1 MRIDR
6 DPISPQ
12 GQLSGGPCVIWL
24 TGLSGAGKSTIAKS
38 LRLRAMA
45 DGVPVAILDGDD
57 VRRGLSQGLGFGQA
71 DRRENI
77 RRIAEVARLLSDQG
91 LVVIVAAVSPMRELR
106 ALARNIIGAA
116 FREVYVSAPLAT
128 CERRDVKGLYARARR
143 GEVTKFTGISDAYEP
158 PLQPD
163 LVIDTSDCE
172 VAQATSALM
181 LAFRAW
187 RMKDRRK

>member
-1 MRIDR
+1 MRIDH
-6 DPISPQ
+6 DPGSAQRPW
-12 GQLSGGPCVIWL
+12 SGGPCVVWL
-24 TGLSGAGKSTIAKS
+24 TGLSGAGKSTIARS

-57 VRRGLSQGLGFGQA
+57 VRRGLSQGLGFGHA

-77 RRIAEVARLLSDQG
+77 RRMAEVARLLSDQG
-91 LVVIVAAVSPMRELR
+91 LMVIVAAVSPMRELR
-106 ALARNIIGAA
+106 AVARHIIGAA

-163 LVIDTSDCE
+163 LVIDTSACE
-172 VAQATSALM
+172 VAHATSALM
-181 LAFRAW
+181 TAIRDW
-187 RMKDRRK
+187 RMRGSKK

>member
-1 MRIDR
+1 MRIDH
-6 DPISPQ
+6 DPILPQ
-12 GQLSGGPCVIWL
+12 RQWSDAPCVIWL

-38 LRLRAMA
+38 LRLRAIA
-45 DGVPVAILDGDD
+45 AGVPVAILDGDD
-57 VRRGLSQGLGFGQA
+57 IRRGLSQGLGFGQA

-143 GEVTKFTGISDAYEP
+143 GEVTKFTGISDAYEA

-181 LAFRAW
+181 SAFSEW
-187 RMKDRRK
+187 RMRDRRK

>member
-1 MRIDR
+1 
-6 DPISPQ
+6 
-12 GQLSGGPCVIWL
+12 
-24 TGLSGAGKSTIAKS
+24 
-38 LRLRAMA
+38 MA

-77 RRIAEVARLLSDQG
+77 RRIAEVARLLSEQG

-143 GEVTKFTGISDAYEP
+143 GEVTKFTGISDAYES

-187 RMKDRRK
+187 RMRDRRK

>member
-12 GQLSGGPCVIWL
+12 MQRSGGPCVIWL
-24 TGLSGAGKSTIAKS
+24 TGLSGAGKSTIAKN

-172 VAQATSALM
+172 VAHATSTLM
-181 LAFRAW
+181 SAFREW
-187 RMKDRRK
+187 RMRDRRK

>member
-77 RRIAEVARLLSDQG
+77 RRIAEVARLLSEQG

-143 GEVTKFTGISDAYEP
+143 GEVTKFTGISDAYES

-187 RMKDRRK
+187 RMRDRRK

>member
-77 RRIAEVARLLSDQG
+77 RRIAEVARLLSEQG

-143 GEVTKFTGISDAYEP
+143 GEVTKFTGISDAYES

-181 LAFRAW
+181 LAFREW
-187 RMKDRRK
+187 RMRDRRK

>member
-1 MRIDR
+1 MDR

-12 GQLSGGPCVIWL
+12 RQWSDGPCVIWL

-38 LRLRAMA
+38 LRLCAVA
-45 DGVPVAILDGDD
+45 DGVPIAILDGDD

-116 FREVYVSAPLAT
+116 FHEVYVSAPLAT
-128 CERRDVKGLYARARR
+128 CEQRDVKGLYARARR

-163 LVIDTSDCE
+163 LVIDTTDCE
-172 VAQATSALM
+172 VAHATRTLM
-181 LAFRAW
+181 SAFREW
-187 RMKDRRK
+187 RIWDRRK